1 MPSIRKLTETGQAES
16 VSRQVLAL
24 SCKKKKNK
32 NRDPG
37 ISSLPRH
44 VDRAK
49 KRKKKDYMQMRSV
62 SADDDNSIT
71 KTKLLP
77 IGV

>member
-24 SCKKKKNK
+24 SCKKKKI
-32 NRDPG
+32 RIEIPG
-37 ISSLPRH
+37 YHPCPGMSI
-44 VDRAK
+44 VQK
-49 KRKKKDYMQMRSV
+49 KKKKDYMQMRSV